1 MLREGTQSLLAFAL
15 QAVTRSTPH
24 TVLAPPPPVRTGPGT
39 AGAGVD
45 PLAPPKVK
53 VLEGA
58 GLRRAPPVKV
68 RALRDAPRK
77 VGRCGGLWAVKT
89 AIPARDGSRLL

>member
-1 MLREGTQSLLAFAL
+1 MRQL
-15 QAVTRSTPH
+15 QQEQNIWLTMRPTPH

-45 PLAPPKVK
+45 PLAPPNVK

-68 RALRDAPRK
+68 RALHDAPRK
-77 VGRCGGLWAVKT
+77 VGRCAPSPREPMCTQDVF
-89 AIPARDGSRLL
+89 